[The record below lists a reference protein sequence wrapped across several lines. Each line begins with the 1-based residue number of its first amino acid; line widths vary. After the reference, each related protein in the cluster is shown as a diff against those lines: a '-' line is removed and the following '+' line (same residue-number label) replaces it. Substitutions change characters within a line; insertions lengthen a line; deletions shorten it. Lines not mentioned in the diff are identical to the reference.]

1 MEQINHYA
9 CSVSL
14 GGDSRHVT
22 TRRGCTAPELVLLR
36 KVHGDTAV
44 KNISLKAKIATTSD
58 SERVRLAAIYGEAL
72 IHEVFGG
79 FADLPMDVKKAK
91 IPKELF
97 ALGEGPLGVKT
108 QFKSK
113 KTLREEE
120 KSSDDRTPEA
130 NQVYT

>member
-1 MEQINHYA
+1 MEQINQYA

-14 GGDSRHVT
+14 GGDARHVT

-36 KVHGDTAV
+36 TIHGDSAV
-44 KNISLKAKIATTSD
+44 KNISLKGKIATTSD
-58 SERVRLAAIYGEAL
+58 SERVRLGGIYGETL
-72 IHEVFGG
+72 IREVFGG

-97 ALGEGPLGVKT
+97 ALGENALGVKT

-113 KTLREEE
+113 KTKKEE
-120 KSSDDRTPEA
+120 KTAPAEKTPEE